1 MYYTFYLHWL
11 VRRHH
16 VITHNVEKFNKIHLE
31 CHGYYKYIYA
41 TNSTV
46 RITWIKIHTD
56 LIKISFKIHLEKFRR
71 CA

>member
-46 RITWIKIHTD
+46 QDHMDKNTR
-56 LIKISFKIHLEKFRR
+56 
-71 CA
+71 